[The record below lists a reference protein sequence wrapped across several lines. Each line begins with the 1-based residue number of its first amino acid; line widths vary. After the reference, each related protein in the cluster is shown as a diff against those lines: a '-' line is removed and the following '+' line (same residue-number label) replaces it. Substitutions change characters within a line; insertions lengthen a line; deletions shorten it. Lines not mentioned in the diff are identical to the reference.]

1 MKGDAWPVAGSP
13 RAGRL
18 IVTLGRALPW
28 LLSVFLLGLMLSG
41 ALARNL
47 ALLLMLLG
55 LLAVALPGRHIDR
68 LDRRFMLAA
77 AVLPAAYLL
86 NMAVLGWNMRAFDRP
101 AHLLWAIPVYLLVR
115 RCGLS
120 ARGLLA
126 GFAAAGLAAGG
137 VALLA
142 KAELLGGPLM
152 RLEFGRPMGPFS
164 SPGPFGNYSAVIAM
178 ACLAGWLARA
188 RIEAG
193 RGLGGLALAGMAGGL
208 VASLLSET
216 RSAWAALPVMA
227 VVAVA
232 MPGARPARGRRL
244 AVVAVLAL
252 LAAGLLAV
260 APVRDRLLLGAS
272 EVQAYLAD
280 PTAAAARETSMGLRL
295 LSWEWGWQQFLAHP
309 LLGIGVA
316 NFRATVDAAVAAG
329 ALPAVLRNF
338 SGLHNLLIDHLTTTG
353 LVGTL
358 AMLGFWVGMLRYF
371 RAVRRRAN
379 GPRQLFACWGLMG
392 LAGEFV
398 FASVG
403 SMFASSLGTVA
414 FTVLLAVCAAGAQ
427 PATPARG

>member
-1 MKGDAWPVAGSP
+1 MRLDAGQLL
-13 RAGRL
+13 GRL
-18 IVTLGRALPW
+18 
-28 LLSVFLLGLMLSG
+28 LLVFLAGLMLSG

-47 ALLLMLLG
+47 ASLLVLMG
-55 LLAVALPGRHIDR
+55 VFAIFLPGRFIDR
-68 LDRRFMLAA
+68 LDWRFMLVAA
-77 AVLPAAYLL
+77 LLPAAYLL
-86 NMAVLGWNMRAFDRP
+86 NMAVLGWNMRVFDRP

-120 ARGLLA
+120 WRALLV

-142 KAELLGGPLM
+142 KAELFGGPLM

-178 ACLAGWLARA
+178 ACLAGWLAGA
-188 RIEAG
+188 RMQAG
-193 RGLGGLALAGMAGGL
+193 PWLRGVALAGMAGGL

-227 VVAVA
+227 VLAVT
-232 MPGARPARGRRL
+232 MLGARPAHGRRL
-244 AVVAVLAL
+244 AAVAAMVLL
-252 LAAGLLAV
+252 MAGLLAV
-260 APVRDRLLLGAS
+260 DSVRDRLLLGAS
-272 EVQAYLAD
+272 EVQAYLAN

-329 ALPAVLRNF
+329 VLPEVLRNF
-338 SGLHNLLIDHLTTTG
+338 NGLHNLLVDHLTTTG

-358 AMLGFWVGMLRYF
+358 AMVGFWLGMFRHFGVALRG
-371 RAVRRRAN
+371 ADGARR
-379 GPRQLFACWGLMG
+379 LFAGWGLMV
-392 LAGEFV
+392 LAAELV

-414 FTVLLAVCAAGAQ
+414 FTVLLAVCAAGAH
-427 PATPARG
+427 PATPERG

>member
-1 MKGDAWPVAGSP
+1 MRAE
-13 RAGRL
+13 AGRL
-18 IVTLGRALPW
+18 VALLGRLLPW
-28 LLSVFLLGLMLSG
+28 LLPAFLVSLMLSG

-47 ALLLMLLG
+47 ALVLMLLG
-55 LLAVALPGRHIDR
+55 LLAVATPGRRIDR

-77 AVLPAAYLL
+77 AVLPAAYVL
-86 NMAVLGWNMRAFDRP
+86 NMAVLGWNMRVFDRP

-120 ARGLLA
+120 SRALLA

-142 KAELLGGPLM
+142 KSELFGGPLM

-178 ACLAGWLARA
+178 ACLAGWLGG
-188 RIEAG
+188 AG
-193 RGLGGLALAGMAGGL
+193 LRGGRWVRLAALLGVSGGL

-216 RSAWAALPVMA
+216 RSAWASLPVMA
-227 VVAVA
+227 LVAATVL
-232 MPGARPARGRRL
+232 GARPAGRRGL
-244 AVVAVLAL
+244 AAVVAAVLL
-252 LAAGLLAV
+252 VAGLLAV
-260 APVRDRLLLGAS
+260 DTVHERLLLGAN
-272 EVQAYLAD
+272 EVRAYLAD

-329 ALPAVLRNF
+329 ALPEVLRNF
-338 SGLHNLLIDHLTTTG
+338 NGLHNLLVDHLTTTG

-358 AMLGFWVGMLRYF
+358 AMLGFWVGMVRYF
-371 RAVRRRAN
+371 GAARRAAE
-379 GPRQLFACWGLMG
+379 GPRQLFACWGLMA
-392 LAGEFV
+392 LAAEFV
-398 FASVG
+398 FSSVG

-414 FTVLLAVCAAGAQ
+414 FTVLLAVCAAGAH
-427 PATPARG
+427 PATPERG

>member
-1 MKGDAWPVAGSP
+1 MRAE
-13 RAGRL
+13 AGRL
-18 IVTLGRALPW
+18 VALLGRLLPW
-28 LLSVFLLGLMLSG
+28 LLPAFLVSLMLSG

-47 ALLLMLLG
+47 ALVLMLLG
-55 LLAVALPGRHIDR
+55 LLAVATPGRCIDR

-77 AVLPAAYLL
+77 AVLPAAYVL
-86 NMAVLGWNMRAFDRP
+86 NMAVLGWNMRVFDRP

-120 ARGLLA
+120 SRALLA

-142 KAELLGGPLM
+142 KSELFGGPLM

-178 ACLAGWLARA
+178 ACLAGWLGG
-188 RIEAG
+188 AG
-193 RGLGGLALAGMAGGL
+193 LRGGRWVRLAALLGVSGGL

-216 RSAWAALPVMA
+216 RSAWASLPVMA
-227 VVAVA
+227 LVAATVL
-232 MPGARPARGRRL
+232 GARPAGRRGL
-244 AVVAVLAL
+244 AAVVAAVLL
-252 LAAGLLAV
+252 VAGLLAV
-260 APVRDRLLLGAS
+260 DTVHERLLLGAN
-272 EVQAYLAD
+272 EVRAYLAD

-329 ALPAVLRNF
+329 ALPEVLRNF
-338 SGLHNLLIDHLTTTG
+338 NGLHNLLVDHLTTTG

-358 AMLGFWVGMLRYF
+358 AMVGFWVGMVRHF
-371 RAVRRRAN
+371 RAALQEGAK
-379 GPRQLFACWGLMG
+379 GPRRLFAGWGLML
-392 LAGEFV
+392 LAAELV

-414 FTVLLAVCAAGAQ
+414 FTVLLAVCAAGAH
-427 PATPARG
+427 PATPERG

>member
-1 MKGDAWPVAGSP
+1 MRAE
-13 RAGRL
+13 AGRL
-18 IVTLGRALPW
+18 VALLGRLLPW
-28 LLSVFLLGLMLSG
+28 LLPAFLVSLMLSG

-47 ALLLMLLG
+47 ALVLMLLG
-55 LLAVALPGRHIDR
+55 LLAVATPGRRIDR

-77 AVLPAAYLL
+77 AVLPAAYVL
-86 NMAVLGWNMRAFDRP
+86 NMAVLGWNMRVFDRP

-120 ARGLLA
+120 SRALLA

-142 KAELLGGPLM
+142 KSELFGGPLM

-178 ACLAGWLARA
+178 ACLAGWLGG
-188 RIEAG
+188 AG
-193 RGLGGLALAGMAGGL
+193 LRGGRWVRLAALAGLVGGLAAC
-208 VASLLSET
+208 LLSET
-216 RSAWAALPVMA
+216 RSAWASLPVMA
-227 VVAVA
+227 GVAVA
-232 MPGARPARGRRL
+232 ALGVRSARGCGL
-244 AVVAVLAL
+244 AGVAAVVL
-252 LAAGLLAV
+252 LVAGLMAV
-260 APVRDRLLLGAS
+260 DTVRDRLLLGAS

-309 LLGIGVA
+309 VLGIGVA
-316 NFRATVDAAVAAG
+316 QFRPTVDAAVAAG
-329 ALPAVLRNF
+329 ALPEVLRNF
-338 SGLHNLLIDHLTTTG
+338 NGLHNLLIDHLTTTG

-358 AMLGFWVGMLRYF
+358 AMLGFWVGMFLYF
-371 RAVRRRAN
+371 RAVRRGADGAR
-379 GPRQLFACWGLMG
+379 RLFAGWGLMV
-392 LAGEFV
+392 LAAELV

-414 FTVLLAVCAAGAQ
+414 FTVLLAVCAAGAH
-427 PATPARG
+427 PATPERG

>member
-1 MKGDAWPVAGSP
+1 MRADAWPVAGSP

-18 IVTLGRALPW
+18 IATLGRVLPW
-28 LLSVFLLGLMLSG
+28 MLSAFLLSLMLSG

-55 LLAVALPGRHIDR
+55 LLAAALPGRHIDR

-120 ARGLLA
+120 ARGLVA

-142 KAELLGGPLM
+142 KGELLGGPLM

-164 SPGPFGNYSAVIAM
+164 SPGPFGNYSAVIAI
-178 ACLAGWLARA
+178 ACLAGWLGGRELRA
-188 RIEAG
+188 GWRLAALLG
-193 RGLGGLALAGMAGGL
+193 MSGGLAAT
-208 VASLLSET
+208 VLSET
-216 RSAWAALPVMA
+216 RSAWASLPVTA
-227 VVAVA
+227 TLALLVV
-232 MPGARPARGRRL
+232 GTRPARGRGLATAAAAILLVAGAL
-244 AVVAVLAL
+244 AVDT
-252 LAAGLLAV
+252 
-260 APVRDRLLLGAS
+260 VRERLLLGAS

-280 PTAAAARETSMGLRL
+280 PTAAASRETSMGLRL

-309 LLGIGVA
+309 VLGIGVA

-338 SGLHNLLIDHLTTTG
+338 NGLHNLLVDHLTTTG

-358 AMLGFWVGMLRYF
+358 AMLGFWLGMFRYF
-371 RAVRRRAN
+371 VAVRRGAC
-379 GPRQLFACWGLMG
+379 GPRRLFACWGLMV
-392 LAGEFV
+392 LAAELV

-414 FTVLLAVCAAGAQ
+414 FTVLLAVCAAGAH
-427 PATPARG
+427 PATPERR

>member
-1 MKGDAWPVAGSP
+1 MRAE
-13 RAGRL
+13 AGRL
-18 IVTLGRALPW
+18 VALLGRLLPW
-28 LLSVFLLGLMLSG
+28 LLPAFLVSLMLSG

-47 ALLLMLLG
+47 ALVLMLLG
-55 LLAVALPGRHIDR
+55 LLAVATPGRRIDR

-77 AVLPAAYLL
+77 AVLPAAYVL
-86 NMAVLGWNMRAFDRP
+86 NMAVLGWNMRVFDRP

-120 ARGLLA
+120 SRALLA

-142 KAELLGGPLM
+142 KSELFGGPLM

-178 ACLAGWLARA
+178 ACLAGWLGG
-188 RIEAG
+188 AG
-193 RGLGGLALAGMAGGL
+193 LRGGRWVRLAALLGLSGGL

-216 RSAWAALPVMA
+216 RSAWASLPVMA
-227 VVAVA
+227 LVAAAVL
-232 MPGARPARGRRL
+232 GARPAGRRGL
-244 AVVAVLAL
+244 AAVVAAVLL
-252 LAAGLLAV
+252 VAGLLAV
-260 APVRDRLLLGAS
+260 DTVHERLLLGAN
-272 EVQAYLAD
+272 EVRAYLAD

-329 ALPAVLRNF
+329 ALPEVLRNF
-338 SGLHNLLIDHLTTTG
+338 NGLHNLLIDHLTTTG

-358 AMLGFWVGMLRYF
+358 AMVGFWVGMFRHF
-371 RAVRRRAN
+371 RAALQGAD
-379 GPRQLFACWGLMG
+379 GPRRLFAGWGLMV
-392 LAGEFV
+392 LAAELV

-414 FTVLLAVCAAGAQ
+414 FTVLLAVCAAGAH
-427 PATPARG
+427 PATPERG

>member
-1 MKGDAWPVAGSP
+1 MRAE
-13 RAGRL
+13 AGRL
-18 IVTLGRALPW
+18 VALLGRLLPW
-28 LLSVFLLGLMLSG
+28 LLPAFLVSLMLSG

-47 ALLLMLLG
+47 ALVLMLLG
-55 LLAVALPGRHIDR
+55 LLAVATPGRRIDR

-77 AVLPAAYLL
+77 AVLPAAYVL
-86 NMAVLGWNMRAFDRP
+86 NMAVLGWNMRVFDRP

-120 ARGLLA
+120 SRALLA

-142 KAELLGGPLM
+142 KSELFGGPLM

-178 ACLAGWLARA
+178 ACLAGWLGG
-188 RIEAG
+188 AG
-193 RGLGGLALAGMAGGL
+193 LRGGRWVRLAALLGVSGGL

-216 RSAWAALPVMA
+216 RSAWASLPVMA
-227 VVAVA
+227 LVAATVL
-232 MPGARPARGRRL
+232 GARPAGRRGL
-244 AVVAVLAL
+244 AAVVAAVLL
-252 LAAGLLAV
+252 VAGLLAV
-260 APVRDRLLLGAS
+260 DTVHERLLLGAN
-272 EVQAYLAD
+272 EVRAYLAD

-329 ALPAVLRNF
+329 VLPEVLRNF
-338 SGLHNLLIDHLTTTG
+338 NGLHNLLVDHLTTTG

-358 AMLGFWVGMLRYF
+358 AMVGFWVGMVRHF
-371 RAVRRRAN
+371 RAALQEGAK
-379 GPRQLFACWGLMG
+379 GPRRLFAGWGLML
-392 LAGEFV
+392 LAAELV

-414 FTVLLAVCAAGAQ
+414 FTVLLAVCAAGAH
-427 PATPARG
+427 PATPERG

>member
-1 MKGDAWPVAGSP
+1 MRVDAWPAAGSP

-18 IVTLGRALPW
+18 IATLGRVLPW
-28 LLSVFLLGLMLSG
+28 MLSAFLLSLMLSG

-47 ALLLMLLG
+47 ALLLMLSG
-55 LLAVALPGRHIDR
+55 LLAAALPGRHIDR

-120 ARGLLA
+120 ARGLVA

-142 KAELLGGPLM
+142 KGGLFGGPLM
-152 RLEFGRPMGPFS
+152 RIEFGRPMGPFS

-178 ACLAGWLARA
+178 ACLAGWSAGAGLRGGRWVRLAA
-188 RIEAG
+188 L
-193 RGLGGLALAGMAGGL
+193 LGMSGGL

-216 RSAWAALPVMA
+216 RSAWASLPVMA
-227 VVAVA
+227 LVAAVVL
-232 MPGARPARGRRL
+232 GARPTGRRGL
-244 AVVAVLAL
+244 AAVAAVVLVVG
-252 LAAGLLAV
+252 GLLAV
-260 APVRDRLLLGAS
+260 DTVHERLLLGAS
-272 EVQAYLAD
+272 EVRAYLAD

-316 NFRATVDAAVAAG
+316 KFRSTVDAAVAAG
-329 ALPAVLRNF
+329 VLPEVLRNF
-338 SGLHNLLIDHLTTTG
+338 NGLHNLVIDHLTTTG

-358 AMLGFWVGMLRYF
+358 AMLGFWLGMVRHF
-371 RAVRRRAN
+371 RAALQGAEGPRRR
-379 GPRQLFACWGLMG
+379 FACWGLMV
-392 LAGEFV
+392 LAAELV

-414 FTVLLAVCAAGAQ
+414 FTVLLAVCAAGAH
-427 PATPARG
+427 PATPERG

>member
-1 MKGDAWPVAGSP
+1 MRAE
-13 RAGRL
+13 AGRL
-18 IVTLGRALPW
+18 VALLGRLLPW
-28 LLSVFLLGLMLSG
+28 LLPAFLVSLMLSG

-47 ALLLMLLG
+47 ALVLMLLG
-55 LLAVALPGRHIDR
+55 LLAVATPGRCIDR

-77 AVLPAAYLL
+77 AVLPAAYVL
-86 NMAVLGWNMRAFDRP
+86 NMAVLGWNMRVFDRP

-120 ARGLLA
+120 SRALLA

-142 KAELLGGPLM
+142 KSELFGGPLM

-178 ACLAGWLARA
+178 ACLAGWLGG
-188 RIEAG
+188 AG
-193 RGLGGLALAGMAGGL
+193 LRGGRWVRLAALLGLSGGL

-216 RSAWAALPVMA
+216 RSAWASLPVMA
-227 VVAVA
+227 LVAATVLV
-232 MPGARPARGRRL
+232 GGRPAGRRGL
-244 AVVAVLAL
+244 AAVVAAVLL
-252 LAAGLLAV
+252 VAGLLAV
-260 APVRDRLLLGAS
+260 DTVHERLLLGAN
-272 EVQAYLAD
+272 EVRAYLAD

-329 ALPAVLRNF
+329 ALPEVLRNF
-338 SGLHNLLIDHLTTTG
+338 NGLHNLLVDHLTTTG

-358 AMLGFWVGMLRYF
+358 AMVGFWLGMFRHFGVALRG
-371 RAVRRRAN
+371 ADGARR
-379 GPRQLFACWGLMG
+379 LFAGWGLMV
-392 LAGEFV
+392 LAAELV

-414 FTVLLAVCAAGAQ
+414 FTVLLAVCAAGAH
-427 PATPARG
+427 PATPERG

>member
-1 MKGDAWPVAGSP
+1 MRAE
-13 RAGRL
+13 AGRL
-18 IVTLGRALPW
+18 VALLGRLLPW
-28 LLSVFLLGLMLSG
+28 LLPAFLVSLMLSG

-47 ALLLMLLG
+47 ALVLMLLG
-55 LLAVALPGRHIDR
+55 LLAVATPGRRIDR

-77 AVLPAAYLL
+77 AVLPAAYVL
-86 NMAVLGWNMRAFDRP
+86 NMAVLGWNMRVFDRP

-120 ARGLLA
+120 SRALLA

-142 KAELLGGPLM
+142 KSELFGGPLM

-178 ACLAGWLARA
+178 ACLAGWLGG
-188 RIEAG
+188 AG
-193 RGLGGLALAGMAGGL
+193 LRGGRWVRLAALLGLSGGL

-216 RSAWAALPVMA
+216 RSAWASLPVMA
-227 VVAVA
+227 LVAATVL
-232 MPGARPARGRRL
+232 GARPAGRRGL
-244 AVVAVLAL
+244 AAVVAAVLL
-252 LAAGLLAV
+252 VAGLLAV
-260 APVRDRLLLGAS
+260 DTVHERLLLGAN
-272 EVQAYLAD
+272 EVRAYLAD

-329 ALPAVLRNF
+329 ALPEVLRNF
-338 SGLHNLLIDHLTTTG
+338 NGLHNLLVDHLTTTG

-358 AMLGFWVGMLRYF
+358 AMLGFWVGMFRHF
-371 RAVRRRAN
+371 RAALQGAD
-379 GPRQLFACWGLMG
+379 GPRRLFAGWGLMV
-392 LAGEFV
+392 LAAELV

-414 FTVLLAVCAAGAQ
+414 FTVLLAVCAAGAH
-427 PATPARG
+427 PATPERG

>member
-1 MKGDAWPVAGSP
+1 MRAE
-13 RAGRL
+13 AGRL
-18 IVTLGRALPW
+18 VALLGRLLPW
-28 LLSVFLLGLMLSG
+28 LLPAFLVSLMLSG

-47 ALLLMLLG
+47 ALVLMLLG
-55 LLAVALPGRHIDR
+55 LLAVATPGRRIDR

-77 AVLPAAYLL
+77 AVLPAAYVL
-86 NMAVLGWNMRAFDRP
+86 NMAVLGWNMRVFDRP

-120 ARGLLA
+120 SRALLA

-142 KAELLGGPLM
+142 KSELFGRPLM

-178 ACLAGWLARA
+178 ACLAGWLGG
-188 RIEAG
+188 AG
-193 RGLGGLALAGMAGGL
+193 LRGGRWVRLAALLGLSGGL

-216 RSAWAALPVMA
+216 RSAWASLPVMA
-227 VVAVA
+227 LVAAAVL
-232 MPGARPARGRRL
+232 GARPAGRRGL
-244 AVVAVLAL
+244 AAVVAAVLL
-252 LAAGLLAV
+252 VAGLLAV
-260 APVRDRLLLGAS
+260 DTVHERLLLGAN
-272 EVQAYLAD
+272 EVRAYLAD

-329 ALPAVLRNF
+329 ALPEVLRNF
-338 SGLHNLLIDHLTTTG
+338 NGLHNLLVDHLTTTG

-358 AMLGFWVGMLRYF
+358 AMLGFWVGMFRHF
-371 RAVRRRAN
+371 RAALQGAD
-379 GPRQLFACWGLMG
+379 GPRRLFAGWGLMV
-392 LAGEFV
+392 LAAELV

-414 FTVLLAVCAAGAQ
+414 FTVLLAVCAAGAH
-427 PATPARG
+427 PATPERG

>member
-1 MKGDAWPVAGSP
+1 MRAE
-13 RAGRL
+13 AGRL
-18 IVTLGRALPW
+18 VALLGRLLPW
-28 LLSVFLLGLMLSG
+28 LLPAFLVSLMLSG

-47 ALLLMLLG
+47 ALVLMLLG
-55 LLAVALPGRHIDR
+55 LLAVATPGRRIDR

-77 AVLPAAYLL
+77 AVLPAAYVL
-86 NMAVLGWNMRAFDRP
+86 NMAVLGWNMRVFDRP

-120 ARGLLA
+120 SRALLA

-142 KAELLGGPLM
+142 KSELFGGPLM

-178 ACLAGWLARA
+178 ACLAGWLGG
-188 RIEAG
+188 AG
-193 RGLGGLALAGMAGGL
+193 LRGGRWVRLAALLGLSGGL

-216 RSAWAALPVMA
+216 RSAWASLPVMA
-227 VVAVA
+227 LVAAAVL
-232 MPGARPARGRRL
+232 GARPAGRRGL
-244 AVVAVLAL
+244 AAVVAAVLL
-252 LAAGLLAV
+252 VAGLLAV
-260 APVRDRLLLGAS
+260 DTVHERLLLGAN
-272 EVQAYLAD
+272 EVRAYLAD

-329 ALPAVLRNF
+329 ALPEVLRNF
-338 SGLHNLLIDHLTTTG
+338 NGLHNLLVDHLTTTG

-358 AMLGFWVGMLRYF
+358 AMLGFWVGMFRHF
-371 RAVRRRAN
+371 RAALQGAD
-379 GPRQLFACWGLMG
+379 GPRRLFAGWGLMV
-392 LAGEFV
+392 LAAELV

-414 FTVLLAVCAAGAQ
+414 FTVLLAVCAAGAH
-427 PATPARG
+427 PATPERG

>member
-1 MKGDAWPVAGSP
+1 MRAE
-13 RAGRL
+13 AGRL
-18 IVTLGRALPW
+18 VALLGRLLPW
-28 LLSVFLLGLMLSG
+28 LLPAFLVSLMLSG

-47 ALLLMLLG
+47 ALVLMLLG
-55 LLAVALPGRHIDR
+55 LLAVATPGRRIDR

-77 AVLPAAYLL
+77 AVLPAAYVL
-86 NMAVLGWNMRAFDRP
+86 NMAVLGWNMRVFDRP

-120 ARGLLA
+120 SRALLA

-142 KAELLGGPLM
+142 KSELFGGPLM

-178 ACLAGWLARA
+178 ACLAGWLGG
-188 RIEAG
+188 AG
-193 RGLGGLALAGMAGGL
+193 LRGGRWVRLAALLGVSGGL

-216 RSAWAALPVMA
+216 RSAWASLPVMA
-227 VVAVA
+227 LVAATVLV
-232 MPGARPARGRRL
+232 GGRPAGRRGL
-244 AVVAVLAL
+244 AAVVAAVLL
-252 LAAGLLAV
+252 VAGLLAV
-260 APVRDRLLLGAS
+260 DTVHERLLLGAN
-272 EVQAYLAD
+272 EVRAYLAD

-329 ALPAVLRNF
+329 ALPEVLRNF
-338 SGLHNLLIDHLTTTG
+338 NGLHNLLVDHLTTTG

-358 AMLGFWVGMLRYF
+358 AMLGFWVGMVRYF
-371 RAVRRRAN
+371 GAARRAAE
-379 GPRQLFACWGLMG
+379 GPRQLFACWGLMA
-392 LAGEFV
+392 LAAEFV
-398 FASVG
+398 FSSVG

-414 FTVLLAVCAAGAQ
+414 FTVLLAVCAAGAH
-427 PATPARG
+427 PATPERG

>member
-1 MKGDAWPVAGSP
+1 MLSAF
-13 RAGRL
+13 
-18 IVTLGRALPW
+18 
-28 LLSVFLLGLMLSG
+28 LLSLMLSG

-55 LLAVALPGRHIDR
+55 LLAAALPGRHIDR

-120 ARGLLA
+120 ARGLVA

-178 ACLAGWLARA
+178 ACLAGWSAGAGLRGGRWVRLAA
-188 RIEAG
+188 L
-193 RGLGGLALAGMAGGL
+193 LGMSGGL
-208 VASLLSET
+208 VATVLSET
-216 RSAWAALPVMA
+216 RSAWASLPVMA
-227 VVAVA
+227 TLALLVV
-232 MPGARPARGRRL
+232 GTRPARGRRL
-244 AVVAVLAL
+244 ATAAAAILLVAGA
-252 LAAGLLAV
+252 LAV
-260 APVRDRLLLGAS
+260 DTVRERLLLGAS

-280 PTAAAARETSMGLRL
+280 PTAAASRETSMGLRL
-295 LSWEWGWQQFLAHP
+295 LSWEWGWQQFLSHP
-309 LLGIGVA
+309 VLGIGVA

-329 ALPAVLRNF
+329 ALPVVLRNF
-338 SGLHNLLIDHLTTTG
+338 NGLHNLLVDHLTTTG

-358 AMLGFWVGMLRYF
+358 AMVGFWLGMFHRKTKI
-371 RAVRRRAN
+371 RKRSIVKKKGNVRKQKKAK
-379 GPRQLFACWGLMG
+379 
-392 LAGEFV
+392 
-398 FASVG
+398 
-403 SMFASSLGTVA
+403 
-414 FTVLLAVCAAGAQ
+414 
-427 PATPARG
+427 

>member
-1 MKGDAWPVAGSP
+1 
-13 RAGRL
+13 
-18 IVTLGRALPW
+18 
-28 LLSVFLLGLMLSG
+28 
-41 ALARNL
+41 
-47 ALLLMLLG
+47 
-55 LLAVALPGRHIDR
+55 
-68 LDRRFMLAA
+68 
-77 AVLPAAYLL
+77 
-86 NMAVLGWNMRAFDRP
+86 
-101 AHLLWAIPVYLLVR
+101 
-115 RCGLS
+115 
-120 ARGLLA
+120 
-126 GFAAAGLAAGG
+126 
-137 VALLA
+137 
-142 KAELLGGPLM
+142 
-152 RLEFGRPMGPFS
+152 
-164 SPGPFGNYSAVIAM
+164 
-178 ACLAGWLARA
+178 
-188 RIEAG
+188 
-193 RGLGGLALAGMAGGL
+193 
-208 VASLLSET
+208 
-216 RSAWAALPVMA
+216 MA

-232 MPGARPARGRRL
+232 MPGARPARGRWL

-252 LAAGLLAV
+252 LVAGLLAV

-371 RAVRRRAN
+371 RAVRRRAD